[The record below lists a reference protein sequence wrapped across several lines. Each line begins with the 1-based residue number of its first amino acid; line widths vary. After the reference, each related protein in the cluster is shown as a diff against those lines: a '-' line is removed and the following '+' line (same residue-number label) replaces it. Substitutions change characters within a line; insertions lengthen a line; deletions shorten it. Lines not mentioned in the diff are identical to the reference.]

1 MPRETRK
8 IRIEKKRELS
18 HHVLAYLIDPVPF
31 IVARLTQPI
40 GLKWKDEYM
49 KAAEHAEYL
58 KQVFIET
65 GHAPVQSLTPCV
77 KEIKAELY
85 KLRTGKEFK
94 PPIVNQINL
103 F

>member
-8 IRIEKKRELS
+8 VRIEKQRLLS
-18 HHVLAYLIDPVPF
+18 EYVLSYLIDPMPF
-31 IVARLTQPI
+31 IVSRLTQPAGYI
-40 GLKWKDEYM
+40 MKDEYI